1 MRPEETGSGLSTLLP
16 QSHYDQR
23 AGSPMGLTDTY
34 LLLYAGL
41 IRVIC

>member
-1 MRPEETGSGLSTLLP
+1 MGSELSMLLP

-23 AGSPMGLTDTY
+23 ADSPMGLTDTH

-41 IRVIC
+41 IHVIC